1 MSQERKRA
9 LYYFYN
15 HHDTECAW
23 VERKEKV
30 FKLIRNGLRTKLN
43 VMHIHGRT
51 LCNKHSKLKYNK
63 STLEWYLFSS
73 PFYLFWFTKGILRVN
88 MLTNLAL
95 LLYCPIHLGKH
106 EYRFY
111 FYFDSVSNSTS
122 NRPAWN
128 HWNKKEKPANATI
141 FQDSQKLNFDI

>member
-9 LYYFYN
+9 LYNFYN

-23 VERKEKV
+23 DERREKV
-30 FKLIRNGLRTKLN
+30 FNLTRNKLRMELN

-88 MLTNLAL
+88 VLTNGAS

-106 EYRFY
+106 EYRLY
-111 FYFDSVSNSTS
+111 FYFDSVCNGTF

-128 HWNKKEKPANATI
+128 YWNKKEKPANATI
-141 FQDSQKLNFDI
+141 HLSAIKI